1 MFSCPQGD
9 SAAPKKAVTQKSSKG
24 PRKNVIARLFAPTVT
39 FLARMAG
46 KGPSGDKNDK
56 DKNNVL
62 RQSMMD
68 KILSSPQVR
77 K

>member
-1 MFSCPQGD
+1 M
-9 SAAPKKAVTQKSSKG
+9 
-24 PRKNVIARLFAPTVT
+24 IARLFAPTMT

-46 KGPSGDKNDK
+46 KGPSGGKNDK

-77 K
+77 E